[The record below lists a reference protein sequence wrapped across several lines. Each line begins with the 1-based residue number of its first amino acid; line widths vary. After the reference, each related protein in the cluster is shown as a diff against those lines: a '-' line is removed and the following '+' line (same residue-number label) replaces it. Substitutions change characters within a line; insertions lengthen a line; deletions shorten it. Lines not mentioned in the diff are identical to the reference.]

1 MRRLALAAP
10 LLVSRLASAQVAVD
24 DFHPALDARGYLT
37 QNGSQTLDH
46 EELSFGLGSLE
57 WGRHID
63 PSVHDMVTATL
74 VSALGLD
81 VGGLPLEL
89 GASLPLGIVSGDAST
104 QGVGDLGLYL
114 KARLAHAGP
123 IGFGAIAG
131 VYLPTANSAFLGEA
145 GVTPQFTAVADA
157 KLGRFRFAV
166 NGGVRVR
173 STTLMDMGMSQ
184 STEFPVGVAGA
195 WALAPEKV
203 ELVGE
208 VFGAIGS
215 AAQRGYQP
223 LEALGGVK
231 VYLAKN
237 SYLSLGAGRGL
248 LPDRAGN
255 PDLRAVI
262 SIVFEPKPAARVSA
276 HVDDSVVAEV
286 APPPK
291 QADGFQDR
299 DNDGIA
305 DKDDKC
311 PDDPENYNGYE
322 DDDGCPDDEPRNL
335 VIDTGSV
342 LVTLEGIEFEF
353 DKAIIRPTS
362 FKVLDAVVKALN
374 DNSDIQLVEVQGHTD
389 EQGDDAYNLDL
400 SQRRAAAVVDYLI
413 GKGIA
418 PARLTPHGYGE
429 SDPIDP
435 AHTQAAY
442 RKNRRVVFQI
452 KDRR

>member
-37 QNGSQTLDH
+37 QNGSQTLGH

-74 VSALGLD
+74 VGAMGLD
-81 VGGLPLEL
+81 VGGVPLEL
-89 GASLPLGIVSGDAST
+89 GATLPLGVASGDTST
-104 QGVGDLGLYL
+104 QGVGDLGLDV
-114 KARLAHAGP
+114 KARIAHVGP
-123 IGFGAIAG
+123 LGFGAIAG
-131 VYLPTANSAFLGEA
+131 VYLPTANAAFLGEA
-145 GVTPQFTAVADA
+145 GVTPQLTAVADA
-157 KLGRFRFAV
+157 KAGPFRFAV

-173 STTLMDMGMSQ
+173 STTLMDMGVTQ
-184 STEFPVGVAGA
+184 STEFPIGVAAA
-195 WALAPEKV
+195 WALSPEKV

-215 AAQRGYQP
+215 AQQRGYQP
-223 LEALGGVK
+223 LEALGGLK

-248 LPDRAGN
+248 LPDRSGN

-262 SIVFEPKPAARVSA
+262 SIVFEPKPAQVVAA
-276 HVDDSVVAEV
+276 HVEEVAELT
-286 APPPK
+286 PPAKP
-291 QADGFQDR
+291 ADEWQDR
-299 DNDGIA
+299 DNDGIP

-322 DDDGCPDDEPRNL
+322 DDDGCPDEEPKNL
-335 VIDTGSV
+335 VVDVGSQ

-353 DKAIIRPTS
+353 DRAIIRPES
-362 FKVLDAVVKALN
+362 FKVLDAVAKALV
-374 DNSDIQLVEVQGHTD
+374 DNGGIQLVEVQGHTD
-389 EQGDDAYNLDL
+389 EQGPDEYNRDL

-418 PARLTPHGYGE
+418 ASRLTPHGYGK
-429 SDPIDP
+429 SQPIDP

-442 RKNRRVVFQI
+442 KKNRRVVFQI
-452 KDRR
+452 KDRQ